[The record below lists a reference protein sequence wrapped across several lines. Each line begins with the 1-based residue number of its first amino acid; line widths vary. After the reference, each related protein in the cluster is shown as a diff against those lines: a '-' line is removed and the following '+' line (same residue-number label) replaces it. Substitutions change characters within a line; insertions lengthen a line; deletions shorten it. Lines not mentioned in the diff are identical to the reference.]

1 VYSSATLRGSRDT
14 DVEVLR
20 LLDEH
25 RTDQFVA
32 TGFQSLA
39 VLAMAAVL
47 FYLYRATRHR
57 RPETPQIALVL
68 ALGGPI
74 VYAGLLIA
82 LTATQLD
89 AASDFVN
96 GRDQSEGHAEDLLRD
111 KLGTIQYVGFALSLS
126 IGFAFVLIALNAM
139 RAGLMSR
146 FMGILGIIV
155 GALVVFELDQPQFV
169 RWIWLVFVGLL
180 IAGRYPG
187 GSPPAWETGRAE
199 PWPTQQQLR
208 EQRGALREAPEAPEA
223 PAEGREP
230 VEGEEGYEPGA
241 ARRKRK
247 KRR

>member
-155 GALVVFELDQPQFV
+155 GALYVIPFLGGPQIIQVF
-169 RWIWLVFVGLL
+169 WIGAMALL
-180 IAGRYPG
+180 ILDRWPG
-187 GSPPAWETGRAE
+187 GRGPAWPTGEAI
-199 PWPTQQQLR
+199 PWPSGA
-208 EQRGALREAPEAPEA
+208 EQR
-223 PAEGREP
+223 
-230 VEGEEGYEPGA
+230 A
-241 ARRKRK
+241 ARQAQEPEPHPEPAADPPEPSQPAPRKRK
-247 KRR
+247 RKRRR